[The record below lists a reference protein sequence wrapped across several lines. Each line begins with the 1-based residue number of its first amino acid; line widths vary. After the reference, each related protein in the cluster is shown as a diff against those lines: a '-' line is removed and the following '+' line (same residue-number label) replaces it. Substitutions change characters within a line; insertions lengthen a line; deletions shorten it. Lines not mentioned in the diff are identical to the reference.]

1 MVKAGHVRVT
11 LIGLD
16 GWHRNIKRGRGVNSV
31 FDHNGNFSMLLEQ
44 GYTKM
49 KKKWIVPLSK
59 ILRRYREEFVEL
71 YPEHR
76 SLRQPLVPQ

>member
-16 GWHRNIKRGRGVNSV
+16 GWHRNIKRGRDVNLV
-31 FDHNGNFSMLLEQ
+31 FDRNGKFSMLLEQ
-44 GYTKM
+44 VYTKM
-49 KKKWIVPLSK
+49 KKKRIVPFSK
-59 ILRRYREEFVEL
+59 IPRRYREEFVEL

-76 SLRQPLVPQ
+76 SLRQSLVPQ